1 MEKIEQI
8 KAEIKRKYKSYEK
21 ILNENINPF
30 LSFSLVSRIEE
41 CKSVLSFIDSL
52 EKPVSEDLEQAA
64 VEAFKKIVDDGD
76 NSFLN
81 IFKAGDQWRRE
92 KMMKDAVEAVIH
104 PYDGEICV
112 DKDLLSIYD
121 DCQRVKLIII
131 KEE

>member
-21 ILNENINPF
+21 ILNKNINPF

-52 EKPVSEDLEQAA
+52 EEPVSDDLKE
-64 VEAFKKIVDDGD
+64 
-76 NSFLN
+76 
-81 IFKAGDQWRRE
+81 
-92 KMMKDAVEAVIH
+92 VEAVIH
-104 PYDGEICV
+104 PYDGEIWV
-112 DKDLLSIYD
+112 NKDLLSTYD
-121 DCQRVKLIII
+121 DCQRVKLLII